1 MRKYIQVLIGSVLG
15 DGHLHKLA
23 VRNQTSQL
31 YLSQHSNK
39 LPYLEWLRDVLSD
52 GITVRSIKPKTGY
65 SQYYI
70 FTEPCLELGEL
81 KKKFYPKGIK
91 KVIPTDIENLLVHPL
106 SLAVWYMDD
115 GTLDNRNHYHRNAMI
130 ATYCFSFEDC
140 RRLAKAIRKNFEF
153 EAKVTKCK
161 MRKKAYPRLYIPSK
175 SMPRFISLVKPYI
188 HPCFRY
194 KIGE

>member
-1 MRKYIQVLIGSVLG
+1 MRKYIQILIGSVLG

-31 YLSQHSNK
+31 YLSQHSSK
-39 LPYLEWLRDVLSD
+39 LPYLEWIHKMLSE
-52 GITVRSIKPKTGY
+52 GISVRPIKPKTGY
-65 SQYYI
+65 SQCYI
-70 FTEPCLELGEL
+70 FTEPSLELGKL
-81 KKKFYPKGIK
+81 KKIFYPTGTK
-91 KVIPTDIENLLVHPL
+91 KIIPANIENLLIHPL

-115 GTLDNRNHYHRNAMI
+115 GTLDNRDRYHKNSMI

-140 RRLAKAIRKNFEF
+140 DRLIRAITKNFGF
-153 EAKVTKCK
+153 EIKVTKCQ
-161 MRKKAYPRLYIPSK
+161 MRGKIYPRLYIPSK
-175 SMPRFISLVKPYI
+175 SMPRFISLIKPHI